1 MDHLFL
7 PLDPLE
13 ASLEEAVVVGH
24 GLRDVGRAR
33 LVEGGVDG
41 VRDGP
46 LGPDE
51 ERVVAKAVSE
61 EREQN
66 SELLLNK
73 GSGDFRTLGFQ
84 IIQTT
89 MGSKSVKP
97 VLFWLWPGLES
108 GEGQGSLPIFGP
120 HEKVITS
127 VPSPAPSQIVCRGQ
141 TES

>member
-13 ASLEEAVVVGH
+13 APLEEAVVVGD

-51 ERVVAKAVSE
+51 ERVVAKAISE
-61 EREQN
+61 EREGA
-66 SELLLNK
+66 E
-73 GSGDFRTLGFQ
+73 F
-84 IIQTT
+84 
-89 MGSKSVKP
+89 
-97 VLFWLWPGLES
+97 
-108 GEGQGSLPIFGP
+108 
-120 HEKVITS
+120 
-127 VPSPAPSQIVCRGQ
+127 
-141 TES
+141 